1 VDPAP
6 PGPSGG
12 ASEPLVVAPPP
23 GNPRFEHLDGLR
35 AVAAL
40 WVIALHVSVSTRYF
54 PGWQGAYIRQL
65 SSGVTIFFL
74 LSGFLLYRPFVAAR
88 VTGRNRVRARDYAR
102 RRLLRI
108 VPAYW
113 LALTVLAL
121 WPGLPGSPLGSDW
134 WRYYG
139 FVQDFHALSLFGG
152 LGTAW
157 SLGTEVSFYLALPVY
172 ALVLDR
178 LARRRSMRKL
188 VAVELTALATLSAV
202 SLAFRGYASG
212 SRPHLGYTLF
222 GTFDWFALGMALAVV
237 SVALGQREGQAPT
250 VVRLIERSP
259 WLCWAA
265 AFGALTLGAAYWE
278 RTDRYDAYSAGPLH
292 LIWAAI
298 AFFLLLPAVFPGDR
312 RGLPR
317 RILSTRLLAW
327 LGIISYG
334 IYLWHLPLIPR
345 IGSWTSGLL
354 GVAPSGLLFTLLL
367 YLLVAGAA
375 AACAATSYYLVE
387 RPILRFK
394 NGFRRSTRGGGHETG
409 PFVLPGLDSNQQP
422 FG

>member
-1 VDPAP
+1 M
-6 PGPSGG
+6 
-12 ASEPLVVAPPP
+12 
-23 GNPRFEHLDGLR
+23 R

-40 WVIALHVSVSTRYF
+40 WVVALHVSVATKYF

-74 LSGFLLYRPFVAAR
+74 LSGFLLYRPFLSAR

-139 FVQDFHALSLFGG
+139 FVQDLHALSLFGG

-157 SLGTEVSFYLALPVY
+157 SLGTEVSFYLVLPVY

-178 LARRRSMRKL
+178 AVQRRSLRTL
-188 VAVELTALATLSAV
+188 VVIELATLAMLSV
-202 SLAFRGYASG
+202 ISLAFRGYAAG
-212 SRPHLGYTLF
+212 TRPHLGYTLF
-222 GTFDWFALGMALAVV
+222 GTFDWFALGMALAVI
-237 SVALGQREGQAPT
+237 SVVLGQRVGPAPSA
-250 VVRLIERSP
+250 VRLIERSP
-259 WLCWAA
+259 WLCWTA

-278 RTDRYDAYSAGPLH
+278 RTDRYDAYTAGPLH
-292 LIWAAI
+292 LIWAVI
-298 AFFLLLPAVFPGDR
+298 AFFILLPAVFPGDR
-312 RGLPR
+312 RGFVR
-317 RILSTRLLAW
+317 RVLSTRLLAW

-345 IGSWTSGLL
+345 IGSWASDLL
-354 GVAPSGLLFTLLL
+354 GVRPRGLLFTLLL

-375 AACAATSYYLVE
+375 TACAATSYYLVE

-394 NGFRRSTRGGGHETG
+394 NGFRRPGRASRQG
-409 PFVLPGLDSNQQP
+409 PESFVLPGLDSNQQQL
-422 FG
+422 G